1 MTEDVLFRTTPTQTN
16 DHEMQIGN
24 EDGLR
29 TLRDLRRTH
38 ERLDVLENDVTSL
51 RPLEKE
57 VASLRQL
64 KEDVASLRESVSIL
78 QGYEDDVIKMR
89 RGILDEWS
97 NELSRHKKS
106 KQLAHQHN
114 EVAHGANILA
124 DRKAIQQMEDIE
136 PDRALR
142 WKAAFTSKYGL
153 SYTHMQDDLRTAPGQ
168 VIETFNMLVNMKTL
182 H

>member
-64 KEDVASLRESVSIL
+64 KEDVASLRESVS
-78 QGYEDDVIKMR
+78 
-89 RGILDEWS
+89 ILDEWS